1 MTTESDGSHLG
12 FMTGTFFDT
21 LGSDILAT
29 KTDSGMQILSV
40 KELSVAVV
48 KEPDIE
54 RAASE
59 LALEMGRKNA
69 LCGILFFTFS
79 DAASQLSHKT
89 IRGLAEKHIGIATA
103 KTSDPSADLKT
114 MLADF
119 QKNRAFMLQT
129 LAL

>member
-1 MTTESDGSHLG
+1 MTTTSDGSHLG
-12 FMTGTFFDT
+12 FMTRAFFDT
-21 LGSDILAT
+21 IDPDILAT

-59 LALEMGRKNA
+59 LALEMRKKNA

-79 DAASQLSHKT
+79 DAVSQLSHKT

-119 QKNRAFMLQT
+119 QKNRAFMLET